1 MTIALTPLVIGEIT
15 ETVQST
21 YNIKDL
27 TTGALDGTGVFETL
41 MGTVALYLDEEFKK
55 NRITGKEYATVY
67 LGAMSAVL
75 QQSVAFLAP
84 YLTLHKQIEKL
95 NGEIALLRQK
105 TVTELA
111 QTSGTIPLGLGFNNS
126 TVVGGVVKK
135 QSDLY
140 IAQTDG
146 FSRDAEQKVLK
157 AMLDTWSVRRTTD
170 DGTTVNLNG
179 LDDAQILKVLQ
190 KAGTGIGVEIEALGD
205 IPEV

>member
-1 MTIALTPLVIGEIT
+1 
-15 ETVQST
+15 
-21 YNIKDL
+21 
-27 TTGALDGTGVFETL
+27 
-41 MGTVALYLDEEFKK
+41 
-55 NRITGKEYATVY
+55 
-67 LGAMSAVL
+67 MSAVL

-111 QTSGTIPLGLGFNNS
+111 QTSGTIPLGLGFNNT

-140 IAQTDG
+140 TAQTDG